1 MEEDEKEL
9 KIKTGIKEL
18 TTFLIVTAITILII
32 IIGNNKYNLENDNE
46 KKYLKAE
53 ITSVFEN
60 ELSEEEIKEE
70 NIKKDISFEARL
82 TEKNETNEINNATI
96 FGRQVI
102 NDLIFKNTVKEG
114 DKVILTKNEGSEIY
128 TFVDY
133 NKTNLIILSILLFIA
148 LAIAVGLWKGFKAV
162 ITILLDV
169 LLIFFVYIPAILS
182 GINIYLSTTLLITYI
197 TVINS
202 ILFSGFNKKASSS
215 VVSVILGTMAIA
227 GVTLL
232 INQMFMI
239 TGITTEE
246 STLFVLNNP
255 DLKIDLME
263 ITWAGIIIGTLGAV
277 ISIASH
283 IANVIRTK
291 AKEMEENLEKKS
303 FKELYC
309 LGISE
314 GRTKIEQIL
323 NTLIL
328 AFIGST
334 LSMFLFFIASYKDTF
349 FLFNSEQIVLLII
362 QIIISGSGVF
372 LIIPITSLISSTI
385 ELRNKEENR
394 KFVQKYSEGLSL
406 NLNKKKNKD
415 E

>member
-169 LLIFFVYIPAILS
+169 LLIFLLYIPAILS
-182 GINIYLSTTLLITYI
+182 GTNIYLSTTLLITYI

-215 VVSVILGTMAIA
+215 VVS
-227 GVTLL
+227 
-232 INQMFMI
+232 
-239 TGITTEE
+239 
-246 STLFVLNNP
+246 
-255 DLKIDLME
+255 D
-263 ITWAGIIIGTLGAV
+263 
-277 ISIASH
+277 
-283 IANVIRTK
+283 R
-291 AKEMEENLEKKS
+291 KS
-303 FKELYC
+303 
-309 LGISE
+309 
-314 GRTKIEQIL
+314 
-323 NTLIL
+323 
-328 AFIGST
+328 
-334 LSMFLFFIASYKDTF
+334 
-349 FLFNSEQIVLLII
+349 V
-362 QIIISGSGVF
+362 V
-372 LIIPITSLISSTI
+372 
-385 ELRNKEENR
+385 
-394 KFVQKYSEGLSL
+394 
-406 NLNKKKNKD
+406 
-415 E
+415 

>member
-18 TTFLIVTAITILII
+18 ITFLIVTAITILII

-202 ILFSGFNKKASSS
+202 ILFSGFNKKAH
-215 VVSVILGTMAIA
+215 
-227 GVTLL
+227 
-232 INQMFMI
+232 Q
-239 TGITTEE
+239 
-246 STLFVLNNP
+246 
-255 DLKIDLME
+255 
-263 ITWAGIIIGTLGAV
+263 
-277 ISIASH
+277 
-283 IANVIRTK
+283 
-291 AKEMEENLEKKS
+291 
-303 FKELYC
+303 LY
-309 LGISE
+309 L
-314 GRTKIEQIL
+314 
-323 NTLIL
+323 
-328 AFIGST
+328 
-334 LSMFLFFIASYKDTF
+334 
-349 FLFNSEQIVLLII
+349 
-362 QIIISGSGVF
+362 
-372 LIIPITSLISSTI
+372 
-385 ELRNKEENR
+385 
-394 KFVQKYSEGLSL
+394 
-406 NLNKKKNKD
+406 
-415 E
+415 